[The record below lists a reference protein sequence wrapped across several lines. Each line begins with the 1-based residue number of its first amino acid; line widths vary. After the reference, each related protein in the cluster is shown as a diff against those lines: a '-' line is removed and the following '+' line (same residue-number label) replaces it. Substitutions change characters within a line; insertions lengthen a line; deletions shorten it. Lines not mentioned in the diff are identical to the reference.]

1 MQTAYHMMALVRQLQ
16 NEIVGGK
23 IINTEFYKKE
33 RTAIFFIKKDKTNAL
48 VFSYHPTRHGIY
60 LVPASK
66 IKIKTREKPWPIFKL
81 EGAIIDNITQ
91 FNFDRILKVSI
102 TSDKNQTHLM
112 CEGLGPNGNIWL
124 LDENQIKTATL
135 RKRDISKNEIY
146 AIPPLK
152 DKLNPLE
159 MNSNQLAN
167 LIINNKDTCV
177 NYLIEKN
184 ILGCSRRLSDEIIK
198 RADLEFI
205 ETDEINSDNID
216 SLLKTFKNISDLFKN
231 ADKGYLYNFNGFY
244 DAYPFKLSSVE
255 IQPDKFK
262 TLSLAVMEMA
272 LNRHFTVEK
281 KDSKKIALDA
291 FKKAIKKIEKRI
303 KNIESDIKDA
313 TDYEQYKKYGELIQ
327 INIGS
332 MKKGLEKI
340 ELDDIYND
348 ANLKITIKLDP
359 AKTPAANAEVYFK
372 KHRKGREGLELMKRR
387 LEISQEELKN
397 NQIIS
402 AELEDNFENA
412 SQKYKQE
419 LDSLF
424 PKEQTKQVQPVRLPY
439 KEYQLSTGLT
449 IFVGRDGSDNDRTT
463 FEFAKPYELWFHA
476 QQCPGSHVV
485 IKFPNKNFVPSK
497 LEIEQ
502 TAAVAAFYSKA
513 RKNSLVPVIYTEKK
527 YVRKPRKAKAGLVI
541 VEREKSVLVEPTNPE
556 DF

>member
-1 MQTAYHMMALVRQLQ
+1 MQTAYHITALVRQLQ

-48 VFSYHPTRHGIY
+48 VFSYHPTRHGLY

-66 IKIKTREKPWPIFKL
+66 IKIKTREKPWPIFKI
-81 EGAIIDNITQ
+81 ENAIIENVTQ
-91 FNFDRILKVSI
+91 FNFDRILMLAININKKKAS
-102 TSDKNQTHLM
+102 LAF
-112 CEGLGPNGNIWL
+112 EGLGPNGNIWL
-124 LDENQIKTATL
+124 LDEHQVKIATL
-135 RKRDISKNEIY
+135 RKKDINKEIY
-146 AIPPLK
+146 SISPIK

-159 MNSNQLAN
+159 INSEQLSE
-167 LIINNKDTCV
+167 LIKNKSDIPL

-184 ILGCSRRLSDEIIK
+184 ILGYSRRLSEEVIK
-198 RADLEFI
+198 RANLEIRETNEITDKDI
-205 ETDEINSDNID
+205 ER
-216 SLLKTFKNISDLFKN
+216 LLKTFKNIYDLFIN
-231 ADKGYLYNFNGFY
+231 ADKGYLYNFNGYY

-272 LNRHFTVEK
+272 LNRHSTVEK
-281 KDSKKIALDA
+281 KDNKKIALDA

-303 KNIESDIKDA
+303 KNIEADIKDA
-313 TDYEQYKKYGELIQ
+313 ADYEQYKKYGELIQ

-348 ANLKITIKLDP
+348 SNLKISIKLDP
-359 AKTPAANAEVYFK
+359 AKNPAENAEVYFK

-387 LEISQEELKN
+387 LEISLEELKN
-397 NQIIS
+397 YQLIYS
-402 AELEDNFENA
+402 ELEDNFENA

-419 LDSLF
+419 IESLL
-424 PKEQTKQVQPVRLPY
+424 PKEQVKQVQPVRLPY

-449 IFVGRDGSDNDRTT
+449 IFFGRDGSDNDRTT

-485 IKFPNKNFVPSK
+485 IKYPNKQFVPSK

-527 YVRKPRKAKAGLVI
+527 YVRKPRKAKPGLVT